1 MKWQEHISTD
11 PKIMFGKPCIK
22 GTRIPVDLIVEKLGY
37 GETMEYLLTAYP
49 KLKKEDLLA
58 CLLFAADSVRNE
70 IIYAA

>member
-1 MKWQEHISTD
+1 MNWQEHISTD

-37 GETMEYLLTAYP
+37 GETIEYLLTAYP
-49 KLKKEDLLA
+49 TLKKEDVLA
-58 CLLFAADSVRNE
+58 CLLYAADSVRNE

>member
-1 MKWQEHISTD
+1 MNWQEHISTD

-37 GETMEYLLTAYP
+37 GETIEYLLTAYP
-49 KLKKEDLLA
+49 TLKKEDVLA